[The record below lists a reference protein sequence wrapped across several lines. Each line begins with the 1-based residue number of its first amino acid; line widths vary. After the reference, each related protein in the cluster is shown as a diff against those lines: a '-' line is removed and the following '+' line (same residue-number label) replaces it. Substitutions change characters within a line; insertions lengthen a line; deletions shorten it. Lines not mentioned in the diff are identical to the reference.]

1 MNLNIDFKN
10 HIQSLRG
17 ISVILVIFYHL
28 NIDYFSKGYLG
39 VDIFLVI
46 SGYVITQRLY
56 KDYLENKKIS
66 IMNFYL
72 RRFFRIFPNL
82 FFIVSF
88 VYVFYLI
95 FGPPDKS
102 LYKSAIFSI
111 FGLSNLFFL
120 FENKNYFDTL
130 LGNLLSDPLAH
141 TWSLGIEEQFY
152 LIYPFIL
159 FVCLASAPAVRFV
172 ALWFMDIGY
181 GRSVE
186 VSKRRSVEASK
197 DGSVKASTRV
207 SI

>member
-39 VDIFLVI
+39 VDIFFVI

-56 KDYLENKKIS
+56 RDYLENKKIS
-66 IMNFYL
+66 IINFYL

-82 FFIVSF
+82 FFIITF

-95 FGPPDKS
+95 FGAPDLS
-102 LYKSAIFSI
+102 IFKSAIFSI

-120 FENKNYFDTL
+120 LKNKDYFDTL
-130 LGNLLSDPLAH
+130 IGNHLSDPLSH

-152 LIYPFIL
+152 LIYPFIILVFFTFANKIKLIKLSL
-159 FVCLASAPAVRFV
+159 F
-172 ALWFMDIGY
+172 
-181 GRSVE
+181 
-186 VSKRRSVEASK
+186 
-197 DGSVKASTRV
+197 
-207 SI
+207 